1 MLPAADWRGADG
13 LARILGA
20 LGRDHMRVVGGAVR
34 DTLLGHHVTDVDI
47 ATTWLPHQVV
57 EKLESAGIKTIPTGI
72 EHGTVTAVASGK
84 SYEITTLRHDV
95 ETDGRRATI
104 AFASDWRDDAARRD
118 FTINAL
124 YADPV
129 SGKIDDYFGGL
140 ADLDA
145 GRVLFIGDAATRIA
159 EDNLRILRFYRFAA
173 RFGDTLDPISHAAVV
188 AARQSLKSLSRERIC
203 DELLKILSL
212 PDPRRI
218 VGHMA
223 ADDIF
228 GVLLP
233 EMQPLD
239 VALALLDQLVRNE
252 QAVADQGTNSTA
264 QAYVAGLRRLAALL
278 PADDA
283 AAEQVASRLRLSK
296 RQRGHLR
303 LLAVH
308 RADGGVPIRQLAYR
322 IGMDAARD
330 AALLRGDR
338 AGALADAQAL
348 HGWSVPDMPL
358 KGGDIVARGLA
369 KGPQVAELLKAVEA
383 QWLAEDFPDQARV
396 MALLDQKAVEQKAG
410 AQKAGAQK
418 ALDQK

>member
-1 MLPAADWRGADG
+1 MTSAILPDAAWRHDAG
-13 LARILGA
+13 LARILAA
-20 LGRDHMRVVGGAVR
+20 LGGENMRVVGGAVR

-47 ATTWLPHQVV
+47 ATTWLPHQTM
-57 EKLESAGIKTIPTGI
+57 EKLQASDIKVIPTGI
-72 EHGTVTAVASGK
+72 DHGTVTAVASGT

-104 AFASDWRDDAARRD
+104 AYASDWRDDAARRD

-124 YADPV
+124 YANPV
-129 SGKIDDYFGGL
+129 SGEIFDYFGGL

-145 GRVLFIGDAATRIA
+145 GRVIFIGDAATRIA

-173 RFGDTLDPISHAAVV
+173 RFGDTLDPASHAAVV

-223 ADDIF
+223 SDDIF

-233 EMQPLD
+233 EIESLD
-239 VALALLDQLVRNE
+239 TALATLDQLLRNE
-252 QAVADQGTNSTA
+252 QTVAEQGGGTDAPRGFTA
-264 QAYVAGLRRLAALL
+264 LRRLAALL

-303 LLAVH
+303 LLANH
-308 RADGGVPIRQLAYR
+308 RADASSAIRRLAYH
-322 IGMDAARD
+322 IGMDAAWD
-330 AALLRGDR
+330 SALLRSD
-338 AGALADAQAL
+338 AAAAVADAQAL
-348 HGWSVPDMPL
+348 TGWLPPELPL
-358 KGGDIVARGLA
+358 KGGEIVARGLA
-369 KGPQVAELLKAVEA
+369 RGPQVAQLLKAVEA
-383 QWLAEDFPDQARV
+383 RWISEDFPDQSRV
-396 MALLDQKAVEQKAG
+396 LQLLDACVAG
-410 AQKAGAQK
+410 Q
-418 ALDQK
+418 

>member
-1 MLPAADWRGADG
+1 MISTILPDAAWRHDAG
-13 LARILGA
+13 LARILAA
-20 LGRDHMRVVGGAVR
+20 LGTDHMRVVGGAVR

-47 ATTWLPHQVV
+47 ATTWLPHQTM
-57 EKLESAGIKTIPTGI
+57 EKLQAADIKVIPTGI
-72 EHGTVTAVASGK
+72 DHGTVTAVASGT
-84 SYEITTLRHDV
+84 SYEITTLRHDI

-104 AFASDWRDDAARRD
+104 AYASDWRDDAARRD

-124 YADPV
+124 YANPV
-129 SGKIDDYFGGL
+129 SGEIFDYFGGL

-145 GRVLFIGDAATRIA
+145 GRVIFIGDAATRIA

-173 RFGDTLDPISHAAVV
+173 RFGDTLDPASHAAVV

-223 ADDIF
+223 KDDIF

-233 EMQPLD
+233 EIESLD
-239 VALALLDQLVRNE
+239 SALATLDQLLNNE
-252 QAVADQGTNSTA
+252 QAVAEQGDGTDAPRGFTA
-264 QAYVAGLRRLAALL
+264 LRRLAALL

-303 LLAVH
+303 LLANH
-308 RADGGVPIRQLAYR
+308 RADASSAIRRLAYH
-322 IGMDAARD
+322 IGMDAAWD
-330 AALLRGDR
+330 SALLRSD
-338 AGALADAQAL
+338 AAAAVADAQAL
-348 HGWSVPDMPL
+348 TGWLPPELPL
-358 KGGDIVARGLA
+358 KGGEIVARGLA
-369 KGPQVAELLKAVEA
+369 RGPQVAQLLKAVEA
-383 QWLAEDFPDQARV
+383 RWISEDFPDQSRV
-396 MALLDQKAVEQKAG
+396 LQLLDACVAG
-410 AQKAGAQK
+410 Q
-418 ALDQK
+418 